1 MIYYVP
7 IYDVHFSGP
16 NANYP
21 PHIPSPPATV
31 ELVLEEITTVATCV
45 DGEIAY
51 TAQSSFVPKKS
62 PMVETLTALPP
73 LNSPKRP
80 QHLDHFAPRSS
91 NTECQSKRTPV
102 PARSPINEHFHT
114 RSPVTEHFPARS
126 PITDYFPPRSPKTEM
141 FDKPWTETMGGIS
154 PERSAR

>member
-1 MIYYVP
+1 MYGVP
-7 IYDVHFSGP
+7 IYDVNFSGP
-16 NANYP
+16 IANFP
-21 PHIPSPPATV
+21 PQILSPPTTV

-62 PMVETLTALPP
+62 PMVETSTALPP

-80 QHLDHFAPRSS
+80 QHLDPS
-91 NTECQSKRTPV
+91 NTECQSKRIPV
-102 PARSPINEHFHT
+102 PARSPISEHFHT